1 QSGSLFIE
9 LMTGDDQKSKSTDP
23 LEINEKEFKDLSTS
37 LGLNVVDR
45 SLTIGGDNRAS
56 VLYRLTK

>member
-1 QSGSLFIE
+1 
-9 LMTGDDQKSKSTDP
+9 MTGDDQKSKSTDP

-45 SLTIGGDNRAS
+45 SLTTGGDNRTS
-56 VLYRLTK
+56 ILYRLIK